1 MDISFGIMF
10 VAWLLMTCAWWDA
23 RLRVKRLERLC
34 SDALDTLAEANDE
47 CMRRGDIIMSL
58 LVELDLIV
66 EDALPEPEEEQ

>member
-1 MDISFGIMF
+1 MDVSFCLMF
-10 VAWLLMTCAWWDA
+10 TAWLLMTCAWWDA

-58 LVELDLIV
+58 LAELDSSV
-66 EDALPEPEEEQ
+66 EDELPESEE